1 MPTSPGDDT
10 GIIDSSLRKPDTF
23 FFFWLGADL
32 VPQEDFSFSLMFHY
46 EREMCHFLPLTL

>member
-1 MPTSPGDDT
+1 MPTSPGDDI

-23 FFFWLGADL
+23 FFLLCADL

-46 EREMCHFLPLTL
+46 EREMCHFLPLTV